1 MQRNI
6 GYRVY
11 LVNYGGEGE
20 KGREKERYRERDKR
34 EGRRKKGGRG
44 EGREAEAVSSVGQ
57 TERGEKA
64 GDPLALEIRGK
75 IGNEQ
80 GLFLKGSGHSSDRP
94 GQQICFYIF

>member
-20 KGREKERYRERDKR
+20 KGREKERYRER
-34 EGRRKKGGRG
+34 
-44 EGREAEAVSSVGQ
+44 
-57 TERGEKA
+57 EKA

-80 GLFLKGSGHSSDRP
+80 GLFLKGTGHPSDRP